1 MVLRTT
7 AAYAWRIGDLD
18 LLEWTLQEAVRRAHA
33 WGFRNQLAKIRRIW
47 SSRIP
52 TILEEV
58 AANFNQ
64 L

>member
-1 MVLRTT
+1 
-7 AAYAWRIGDLD
+7 
-18 LLEWTLQEAVRRAHA
+18 VRRAHA